1 MKNQFR
7 KIKITIGV
15 GLFAFTMHSQQIG
28 NGLSNIISDFTVPV
42 FSGTYNG
49 FNAIGSISENEWQ
62 HLFVV
67 RHPNPNNNYQL
78 QIASTIAENDRLYFR
93 KLASGVATAIN
104 PKWHELATRGKNNFI
119 GDQTITGNVGIGTP
133 NPSEK
138 LEIYNSDTSPAVIS
152 LKSSRGDL
160 QFVDV
165 GRIMAKQAD
174 VEIAR
179 IGMPRS
185 GDQFSGYLTFWT
197 KAENNGNLTEK
208 VRIAENG
215 NVGIGTPNPSE
226 KLEIYNSDTSPAVI
240 SLKSSR
246 GDLQFVDVGRIMAKQ
261 ADVEIARI
269 GMPRSGDQF
278 SGYLTFWTKAENNG
292 NLTEK
297 VRIAENGNV
306 GIGTQRPT
314 SKLTVAGDINSREVR
329 VSVDA
334 GADFVFEKDYNL
346 PSLEFVDNY
355 IKENKHLPQIAS
367 ATEMQNNGINLSEM
381 NIKLLQ
387 KIEELT
393 LYTIEQNK
401 KINELQKEN
410 RRFSDIEKRL
420 AQLEKV
426 KK

>member
-185 GDQFSGYLTFWT
+185 GDH
-197 KAENNGNLTEK
+197 
-208 VRIAENG
+208 
-215 NVGIGTPNPSE
+215 
-226 KLEIYNSDTSPAVI
+226 
-240 SLKSSR
+240 
-246 GDLQFVDVGRIMAKQ
+246 
-261 ADVEIARI
+261 
-269 GMPRSGDQF
+269 F

>member
-1 MKNQFR
+1 MNFKTIKIFKYRIMKNRFR

-28 NGLSNIISDFTVPV
+28 DGLAKGIGDFTVPLL
-42 FSGTYNG
+42 SGTYCALNPTG
-49 FNAIGSISENEWQ
+49 TLPENDWQ

-67 RHPNPNNNYQL
+67 RHPNLNNNYQL
-78 QIASTIAENDRLYFR
+78 QIASIISENDKLYFR
-93 KLASGVATAIN
+93 KLAAGDATAIN

-119 GDQTITGNVGIGTP
+119 GDQTITGNVGIGTQ

-138 LEIYNSDTSPAVIS
+138 LEIYNSDTTPAVVS
-152 LKSSRGDL
+152 LKSKRNDL
-160 QFVDV
+160 SFVDV
-165 GRIMAKQAD
+165 GRISAKQES

-179 IGMPRS
+179 IGMPRA
-185 GDQFSGYLTFWT
+185 GGTYMGYLTFWT
-197 KAENNGNLTEK
+197 KADNNG
-208 VRIAENG
+208 
-215 NVGIGTPNPSE
+215 
-226 KLEIYNSDTSPAVI
+226 D
-240 SLKSSR
+240 
-246 GDLQFVDVGRIMAKQ
+246 
-261 ADVEIARI
+261 
-269 GMPRSGDQF
+269 
-278 SGYLTFWTKAENNG
+278 
-292 NLTEK
+292 LTEK

-306 GIGTQRPT
+306 GIGTQKPT
-314 SKLTVAGDINSREVR
+314 AKLTVAGDINSREVR

-367 ATEMQNNGINLSEM
+367 AIEMQNNGINLSEM

-410 RRFSDIEKRL
+410 KRFTDIEKRL
-420 AQLEKV
+420 EQIEA